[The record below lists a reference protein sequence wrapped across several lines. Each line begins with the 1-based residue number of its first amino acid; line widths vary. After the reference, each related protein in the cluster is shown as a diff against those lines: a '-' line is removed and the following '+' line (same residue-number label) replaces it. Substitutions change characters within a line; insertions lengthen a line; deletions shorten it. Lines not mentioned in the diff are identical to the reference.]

1 MSESSKPPVIAID
14 GPTASGKGTVAALVA
29 NALGFHYL
37 DSGALYRLVSL
48 ASEREGIS
56 TENASFLSKIA
67 SSMLV
72 SFQNGQ
78 IMLGNEDVSDLI
90 RTEKIGRRASELA
103 VHPEVRQ
110 ALVRLQHDFRQNP
123 GLVADGRDMA
133 SVLFPDAGLKV
144 FLTASVAARAERRYK
159 QLIAKGF
166 SANMSDLLLDLK
178 ARDARDSSRGS
189 APLIVA
195 EGAIVLDTSDLSI
208 DQAVSQVMRWYE
220 ASSKSSA

>member
-1 MSESSKPPVIAID
+1 MSDSSKPPVIAID

-67 SSMLV
+67 ASMLV

-78 IMLGNEDVSDLI
+78 IMLGNEDVSELI

-133 SVLFPDAGLKV
+133 SVLFPDARLKV

-166 SANMSDLLLDLK
+166 SANMSDLLLDLT

-189 APLIVA
+189 APLVVA

-208 DQAVSQVMRWYE
+208 DQAVMQVMTWYE

>member
-1 MSESSKPPVIAID
+1 MSGLSIPPVIAID

-29 NALGFHYL
+29 KALGFHYL
-37 DSGALYRLVSL
+37 DSGALYRLVAL

-67 SSMLV
+67 ATMPV

-90 RTEKIGRRASELA
+90 RAETIGRRASELA

-110 ALVRLQHDFRQNP
+110 ALVRLQHGFRQNP

-133 SVLFPDAGLKV
+133 SVIFPDAGLKV
-144 FLTASVAARAERRYK
+144 FLTASAAARAERRYK

-166 SANMSDLLLDLK
+166 SANMTDLLQDLI
-178 ARDARDSSRGS
+178 ARDARDSSRGN

-195 EGAIVLDTSDLSI
+195 EGALVLDTSELSI
-208 DQAVSQVMRWYE
+208 GQAVSQVMRWYQ
-220 ASSKSSA
+220 SSAGSEK